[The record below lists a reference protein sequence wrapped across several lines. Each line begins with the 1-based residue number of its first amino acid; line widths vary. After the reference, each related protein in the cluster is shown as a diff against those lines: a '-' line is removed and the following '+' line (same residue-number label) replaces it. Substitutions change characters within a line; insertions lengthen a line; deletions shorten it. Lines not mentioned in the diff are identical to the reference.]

1 MKRWKTPEEGE
12 KEQDKSKLEG
22 TLQGWFKWKGA
33 CHMVMLKGS

>member
-1 MKRWKTPEEGE
+1 MKRWKTAEEGE

-22 TLQGWFKWKGA
+22 A